1 MAGDDADLVADKT
14 YTFDYTCTD
23 GQSGAVEA
31 SAKGGAVIV
40 DKQFREGTTCTV
52 AESGQQREGYV
63 WSGEASKDVTI
74 VAGQATE
81 VAFVN
86 TYAKAGDP
94 QATPTPSSTPSVT
107 APAPSAATPVASDP
121 ADPAPSRKPVRP
133 ALPKTG
139 R

>member
-1 MAGDDADLVADKT
+1 M
-14 YTFDYTCTD
+14 
-23 GQSGAVEA
+23 
-31 SAKGGAVIV
+31 
-40 DKQFREGTTCTV
+40 
-52 AESGQQREGYV
+52 
-63 WSGEASKDVTI
+63 SGEASKDVTI

-86 TYAKAGDP
+86 IYAKASDP
-94 QATPTPSSTPSVT
+94 QTTPTPSPTPAPSPTPSVA
-107 APAPSAATPVASDP
+107 APSPSAIPTPSAATPVASDP